1 MSLRAKGI
9 GSDESTIGALSSI
22 VFASAALEAFI
33 NERSEW
39 AAQMCNFVSQTNIV
53 VTFSNVMADAERS
66 RSSVPAKY
74 QLARWILC
82 GQAYDQGINP
92 YQDFSLL
99 IDLRNSLLHLK
110 PRPSIIKRFSGKN
123 ILIVSDDDAAI
134 ESLIGGWTI
143 RIQTKEMAMWAAR
156 SAIAFIAEF
165 LDAVSSNAEIHSIIP
180 SKLEYFGPDLT
191 LLKF

>member
-165 LDAVSSNAEIHSIIP
+165 LDAVS
-180 SKLEYFGPDLT
+180 
-191 LLKF
+191 